1 MCSFLGYYSVKPKER
16 KILLAVSSIHSFI
29 HVLKHILG
37 ATEIRF
43 NVHFIVLRRKAIL
56 ILLVARM

>member
-16 KILLAVSSIHSFI
+16 KLLLAVFSIHLCIS
-29 HVLKHILG
+29 VLKRILG
-37 ATEIRF
+37 AIEITF
-43 NVHFIVLRRKAIL
+43 NVRFSVLRRKAIL